1 MKIPPPDLY
10 PKFFPY
16 GLGFILPRTS
26 LGNQGQFF
34 SVGVSQYRKP
44 LIPNRQGII
53 PCLQSIIPSHRGI
66 IPLR

>member
-10 PKFFPY
+10 PKLFPY

-44 LIPNRQGII
+44 LIPNR
-53 PCLQSIIPSHRGI
+53 
-66 IPLR
+66 